1 MYQVINL
8 CEDSDSDSDDNGERS
23 DTIAASVLPLLV
35 SRKRLRDKEGK
46 SNDALPSN
54 ENDPGNTPATGL
66 VDSVVDKVEVSVSA
80 HKRKRRDVV
89 ENEQSTKN
97 DAAGRCA
104 QNDAAVEATTKDV
117 GIEVLQVLDHRESHE
132 GITAAAAASY
142 PMNSDSEQTSRDN
155 GSANMHSQKPSTSE
169 PPSNA
174 SGRQWKVS
182 AYWKDRLS
190 ELADYRKIHG
200 HCNVPARYSENIKLA
215 RWVGKQRCQY
225 RLQGEG
231 KTSSMTNFR
240 IQELESLGFE
250 WKPPRVCYTAVWE
263 DRWSELAEY
272 RKISGHC
279 NVPQHYSENTKL
291 GHWVGKQR
299 CQYKLKGDG
308 KTSSMTNFRIQ
319 ELESLGFEWKP
330 PRVCHTVA
338 WEDRLS
344 ELAEYR
350 KIHGHCNV
358 PFHFSENTK
367 LGKWVG
373 TQRTKYKL
381 HREGKISSITP
392 LRIEKLEILGFEW
405 GIHKAVW
412 EDRFSELADYCRIHG
427 HCNDP
432 QRHSKNIRLAKWVE
446 KQRCQY
452 KLKGEGKTS
461 SMTNFRIH
469 ALEDLGFKWSV
480 WEDRLSQL
488 ADYRKIQGHCNV
500 PYKCSEN
507 TKLAHWVTNQRKNYR
522 LHADGKPSPMTLP
535 RIQELESL
543 GFEWKVSTG
552 RRKRKAKKPSLGDD
566 ATCIRERAVEVPEHV
581 QTTAQTQKDFSG
593 REIRSSNHV
602 DVAFV
607 PEESEEFDW
616 NGEVHLGYIPGR
628 TEQI

>member
-1 MYQVINL
+1 
-8 CEDSDSDSDDNGERS
+8 
-23 DTIAASVLPLLV
+23 
-35 SRKRLRDKEGK
+35 
-46 SNDALPSN
+46 
-54 ENDPGNTPATGL
+54 
-66 VDSVVDKVEVSVSA
+66 
-80 HKRKRRDVV
+80 
-89 ENEQSTKN
+89 
-97 DAAGRCA
+97 
-104 QNDAAVEATTKDV
+104 
-117 GIEVLQVLDHRESHE
+117 
-132 GITAAAAASY
+132 
-142 PMNSDSEQTSRDN
+142 MNSDSEQTSRDN
-155 GSANMHSQKPSTSE
+155 GSANIHSQKLSTSE
-169 PPSNA
+169 PPSITA
-174 SGRQWKVS
+174 GRQGRDS
-182 AYWKDRLS
+182 AWEDRLS

-200 HCNVPARYSENIKLA
+200 HCNVPTKYSENTKLGA
-215 RWVGKQRCQY
+215 WVGTQRTQY
-225 RLQGEG
+225 KLHAEG
-231 KTSSMTNFR
+231 KTSSMTLPR
-240 IQELESLGFE
+240 IQELERLGIE
-250 WKPPRVCYTAVWE
+250 WRVCVT
-263 DRWSELAEY
+263 
-272 RKISGHC
+272 
-279 NVPQHYSENTKL
+279 
-291 GHWVGKQR
+291 
-299 CQYKLKGDG
+299 
-308 KTSSMTNFRIQ
+308 
-319 ELESLGFEWKP
+319 
-330 PRVCHTVA
+330 A